1 MGVWPAGA
9 RPLEVDPFAIA
20 QTMRPV
26 VEAWFDCHVQ
36 IIDPNSIAT
45 DDYDAFADEGGDAVA
60 GVLWDSGPDGA
71 LISPIRTPRT
81 ADLGGQSVAVT
92 GIRVQCFVPPEVE
105 LRNGLIVK
113 VLDGGTDAQL
123 KRYRY
128 VLAGG
133 ISSSIGFVHVLHAS
147 VAGS

>member
-1 MGVWPAGA
+1 MGVWGAGA
-9 RPLEVDPFAIA
+9 TPLDVDPFAVA

-36 IIDPNSIAT
+36 IIDPKGIST
-45 DDYDAFADEGGDAVA
+45 DDYDAFTDEGGDAIGA
-60 GVLWDSGPDGA
+60 VLWDSGPDGA

-81 ADLGGQSVAVT
+81 SELGAQAVAVA
-92 GIRVQCFVPPEVE
+92 GIRVQCFVPPSVE

-113 VLDGGTDAQL
+113 VIDGGTDAQL

-147 VAGS
+147 VAQS